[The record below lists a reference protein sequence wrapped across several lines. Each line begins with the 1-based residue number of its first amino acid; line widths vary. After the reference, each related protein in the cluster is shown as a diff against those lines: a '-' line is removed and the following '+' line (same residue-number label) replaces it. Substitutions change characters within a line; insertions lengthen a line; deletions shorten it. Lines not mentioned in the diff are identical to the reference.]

1 MNAVIACL
9 LAPRAFFLSVFAICA
24 LLLGYAY
31 FAQYVQGYE
40 PCLLCWVQRTFMF
53 LLGLTAL
60 LAGLHNPKRYGYAIW
75 GMLCAVWAGFGAFI
89 AARHVQL
96 QGMSPEELE
105 GCSAPIE
112 YFLNNNEWASLLKNV
127 FMRNMDCGKID
138 WVFLGQS
145 MPRWVL
151 LWFVVMFIAVL
162 WRGFT
167 AKRYFDFSARII
179 KR

>member
-1 MNAVIACL
+1 MNAVIARF

-24 LLLGYAY
+24 LLLGYAFY
-31 FAQYVQGYE
+31 AEYVQGYE
-40 PCLLCWVQRTFMF
+40 PCLLCWVQRFFMA
-53 LLGLTAL
+53 LLGVTAL
-60 LAGLHNPKRYGYAIW
+60 FAALHNSKRYGYAAW
-75 GMLCAVWAGFGAFI
+75 GFLCAIWAGFGAFI

-96 QGMSPEELE
+96 QSMPMHELE
-105 GCSAPIE
+105 GCSPSIQ
-112 YFLNNNEWASLLKNV
+112 YFLNNSAWASLLKNV
-127 FMRNMDCGKID
+127 FMRNMDCGVID

-167 AKRYFDFSARII
+167 AKRFFDR
-179 KR
+179 RG